1 MPQHETKSPS
11 AGGEPSLRRLSF
23 SFKPWMFTVGVL
35 LATGATLRAEGRRW
49 WCACGEWSP
58 WAGNIWSNH
67 CSQHLFDPYAFTH
80 FSHGLIF
87 WFVLA
92 WVKPLWGN
100 AWRLRLAVTIEALWE
115 ILENSPMIIDR
126 YRTATI
132 SLDYV
137 GDSVLNSL
145 GDMIACFVGCLVAR
159 RLGLIKT
166 TVLFV
171 AIEAAL
177 AYAIRDNLLIN
188 IVMLISPVD
197 AIRQWQMS
205 GH

>member
-1 MPQHETKSPS
+1 
-11 AGGEPSLRRLSF
+11 
-23 SFKPWMFTVGVL
+23 
-35 LATGATLRAEGRRW
+35 
-49 WCACGEWSP
+49 
-58 WAGNIWSNH
+58 
-67 CSQHLFDPYAFTH
+67 
-80 FSHGLIF
+80 
-87 WFVLA
+87 VLA

-115 ILENSPMIIDR
+115 ILENSPIIIDR

-145 GDMIACFVGCLVAR
+145 GDVIACFVGCLVAQ
-159 RLGLIKT
+159 RLGLLKT
-166 TVLFV
+166 LVLFLV
-171 AIEAAL
+171 IEAAL